1 MAPGGEAGE
10 DEKKCLLTP
19 MSQSN
24 STGNLALLQNEQ
36 ELDVSKS
43 PEPTETP
50 RSPSPQ
56 MSMCPLIYS
65 EPALAGLENVNLAP
79 MFAISDTAL
88 PQVLFYIFFIFIF

>member
-19 MSQSN
+19 SISN
-24 STGNLALLQNEQ
+24 SVGNIQPEHQ
-36 ELDVSKS
+36 EHEAKS
-43 PEPTETP
+43 PEPADTP

-56 MSMCPLIYS
+56 IGMCPLIYS
-65 EPALAGLENVNLAP
+65 EPALAEMPENMNLAP

-88 PQVLFYIFFIFIF
+88 PQARDPLSRTE